1 MIGSLKLGKI
11 AGIEIGV
18 HWSWLFIFLLI
29 TWSFAG
35 GILEHFFPEWS
46 DVQRWVAG
54 AVVSLI
60 FFASILLH
68 ELSHAFMARRYDIEV
83 KGITLFV
90 FGGVASLGREP
101 QSAQQEFAIAIVGPL
116 TSLGLAA
123 LFAAGYG
130 VLRVPAPGIAGISAH
145 LAIINAIIAVF
156 NMVPGFPLD
165 GGRVFR
171 SLVWWRSGNLLAATR
186 TASRTGEGVAY
197 LLMGLGVVFLFLG
210 NLISGVWFILIGMF
224 LRNASTASY
233 EHVLADMALRGITA
247 AEAARTDYQPVP
259 PDISLQELVDRYVLS
274 RSVRCFP
281 VVRGEELV
289 GMITLTDIRRL
300 PREHWPYASVSSAMT
315 PLERVRAVPPREELR
330 RVMQIMGEADVN
342 QVPVVEGRTLLGI
355 VSRSDIL
362 RLIQVRREMGIGATT
377 S

>member
-1 MIGSLKLGKI
+1 
-11 AGIEIGV
+11 
-18 HWSWLFIFLLI
+18 
-29 TWSFAG
+29 
-35 GILEHFFPEWS
+35 
-46 DVQRWVAG
+46 
-54 AVVSLI
+54 
-60 FFASILLH
+60 
-68 ELSHAFMARRYDIEV
+68 
-83 KGITLFV
+83 
-90 FGGVASLGREP
+90 
-101 QSAQQEFAIAIVGPL
+101 
-116 TSLGLAA
+116 
-123 LFAAGYG
+123 

-171 SLVWWRSGNLLAATR
+171 SLLWWRNRNLVSATR
-186 TASRTGEGVAY
+186 MASRTGGGVAY

-233 EHVLADMALRGITA
+233 EQVLADMALRGITA

-259 PDISLQELVDRYVLS
+259 PDISLQELVDRYVLTHS
-274 RSVRCFP
+274 ARCFP
-281 VVRGEELV
+281 VVRYGELV
-289 GMITLTDIRRL
+289 GMITLSDIRGQ
-300 PREHWPYASVSSAMT
+300 PRESWPDTSVSNTMT
-315 PLERVRAVPPREELR
+315 PLERVRAVSPREDLR

-342 QVPVVEGRTLLGI
+342 QVPVVEGRTLLGM